1 MRPAG
6 PQPAHPR
13 TGEMNTSVDIVIP
26 VLNEERALPR
36 CISTLAE
43 FVDDYP
49 ERDWK
54 FTVADNGSTDRTPE
68 VARELAER
76 DERVRVTRLEQRGRG
91 RALKRAWL
99 ESDADVRCYMDV
111 DLSTGLQHL
120 PELVGAV
127 AEQEYDIAI
136 GSRLLPESDVVGRSL
151 TREITSRGYSLL
163 FRAMFLTGFRDAQCG
178 FKAISAD
185 AATALTPLVKN
196 NHWFFDTEL
205 LLIAQNSGYRIRE
218 IPVHWEDDPD
228 TRVKVISTA
237 LEDIK
242 GLLRLRFGG
251 LPRPDG
257 GP

>member
-1 MRPAG
+1 M
-6 PQPAHPR
+6 
-13 TGEMNTSVDIVIP
+13 TTSVDIVIP

-36 CISTLAE
+36 CIARLAE
-43 FVDDYP
+43 FVDGYP
-49 ERDWK
+49 ERNWK
-54 FTVADNGSTDRTPE
+54 FTVADNGSTDRTQE
-68 VARELAER
+68 VARELAAQ
-76 DERVRVTRLEQRGRG
+76 DDRVRVTRLEQRGRG
-91 RALKRAWL
+91 RALKRAWQ

-120 PELVGAV
+120 PEIVAAV
-127 AEQEYDIAI
+127 ADQDYDIAI

-163 FRAMFLTGFRDAQCG
+163 FRSMFLTGFRDAQCG

-205 LLIAQNSGYRIRE
+205 LLIAENSGYRIKE

-237 LEDIK
+237 WEDIK

-251 LPRPDG
+251 MPRPDRS
-257 GP
+257 P

>member
-1 MRPAG
+1 M
-6 PQPAHPR
+6 
-13 TGEMNTSVDIVIP
+13 TTSVDIVIP

-36 CISTLAE
+36 CISRLAE
-43 FVDDYP
+43 FVDDHP
-49 ERDWK
+49 GRDWN

-68 VARELAER
+68 VARELAAQ
-76 DERVRVTRLEQRGRG
+76 DGRVRVTRLEQRGRG
-91 RALKRAWL
+91 RALKRAWQ

-120 PELVGAV
+120 PEIVDAV
-127 AEQEYDIAI
+127 ADQDYDIAI
-136 GSRLLPESDVVGRSL
+136 GSRLLPGSDVVGRSL

-163 FRAMFLTGFRDAQCG
+163 FRSMFLTGFRDAQCG
-178 FKAISAD
+178 FKAISAE
-185 AATALTPLVKN
+185 AATALTPFVKN

-205 LLIAQNSGYRIRE
+205 LLIAENSGYRIKE

-237 LEDIK
+237 WEDIK

-251 LPRPDG
+251 LPRPDR

>member
-6 PQPAHPR
+6 PRAVHPR

-120 PELVGAV
+120 PEIVAAV
-127 AEQEYDIAI
+127 AGAGYTTSLS
-136 GSRLLPESDVVGRSL
+136 GSRLLPGSDVVGRSL

-185 AATALTPLVKN
+185 AATALTPARQEQPLVFR
-196 NHWFFDTEL
+196 HR
-205 LLIAQNSGYRIRE
+205 IAPHRRE
-218 IPVHWEDDPD
+218 
-228 TRVKVISTA
+228 
-237 LEDIK
+237 
-242 GLLRLRFGG
+242 LRLPNQGD
-251 LPRPDG
+251 PRPLG
-257 GP
+257 RRSGIRG